1 MCKLWPLEEE
11 AAGNRFLTFA
21 NTCSVWVHDQRPSIR
36 AKIFTK
42 QQSKQYNDQI
52 TRLFLERICK
62 MECIVRNEFSGSFTL
77 ILHVMIAS
85 IVQLAL
91 HLRFHSL
98 RYVCLKKRQTLPT
111 QCLEVCANRL
121 LCLKGFSLSN
131 SITQIFA
138 QGLGDSKSGS
148 FIGNL
153 KLMRGQITWPNR
165 YGQKLFILHQLQQTF
180 KNEFQ
185 FKRLF
190 TQYDVIFCTILYL
203 NFKHILKSAFEIQI
217 GLKSGQFTHRFCY
230 SRFKMNCFGNRT
242 FLVQFKCQY

>member
-1 MCKLWPLEEE
+1 MISARPYEQKYLPNNRANNIMTKLPGYSWKEY
-11 AAGNRFLTFA
+11 AKW
-21 NTCSVWVHDQRPSIR
+21 SVLWEINLVGVSHLYYMWWLPPQ
-36 AKIFTK
+36 
-42 QQSKQYNDQI
+42 
-52 TRLFLERICK
+52 
-62 MECIVRNEFSGSFTL
+62 FS
-77 ILHVMIAS
+77 LHCTSDFIPWDM
-85 IVQLAL
+85 
-91 HLRFHSL
+91 
-98 RYVCLKKRQTLPT
+98 CLKKRQTLPT
-111 QCLEVCANRL
+111 QCLDVCANRL

-203 NFKHILKSAFEIQI
+203 NFKHILKSAFEI
-217 GLKSGQFTHRFCY
+217 
-230 SRFKMNCFGNRT
+230 
-242 FLVQFKCQY
+242 